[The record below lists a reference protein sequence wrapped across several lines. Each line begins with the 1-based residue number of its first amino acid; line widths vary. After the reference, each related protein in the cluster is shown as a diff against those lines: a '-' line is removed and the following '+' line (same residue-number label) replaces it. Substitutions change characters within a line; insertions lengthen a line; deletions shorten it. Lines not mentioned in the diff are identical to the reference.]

1 MFFPISAV
9 MFPKNGNLV
18 RSRNVFLLTVYCHM
32 IICCHMKKTAKN
44 GTRSHTLAAEAVT
57 QMILETFRLNG
68 RLLTA
73 GDQLVRDL
81 GLSSARWQV
90 LGALADGALP
100 AAQIAR
106 KMGLTR
112 QSVQRLVDILAKEQ
126 IVEFADNPYHQRA
139 KLVRLTDRGRKLYQ
153 EIMLRQVEWANQLA
167 KGLSAPDVRAAVQ
180 LMETVR
186 DRLEKAHS

>member
-1 MFFPISAV
+1 
-9 MFPKNGNLV
+9 
-18 RSRNVFLLTVYCHM
+18 
-32 IICCHMKKTAKN
+32 
-44 GTRSHTLAAEAVT
+44 
-57 QMILETFRLNG
+57 MILETFRLNG